1 MVYLVKNMKKFKT
14 NYEWEPFTSYRDAT
28 YVPLG
33 YITKFINSID
43 KKVVLQILK
52 EKKLKYGCKVTMIY
66 SKVKPTTYMYS
77 RKLCQYG
84 YIRHPF
90 PLYFKSHGTRR
101 PISYYRKR
109 VVNDS

>member
-1 MVYLVKNMKKFKT
+1 MKKFKT
-14 NYEWEPFTSYRDAT
+14 NYKWKPFTSYRDIT
-28 YVPLG
+28 HVPLR
-33 YITKFINSID
+33 YIAKFISSID

-66 SKVKPTTYMYS
+66 SKVKPTTYMYI

-84 YIRHPF
+84 YIQRSS
-90 PLYFKSHGTRR
+90 PLWIKSYGTKR

-109 VVNDS
+109 GANDS

>member
-1 MVYLVKNMKKFKT
+1 MVYLVKIMKKFKT
-14 NYEWEPFTSYRDAT
+14 NYECEPFVSYRDITHAT
-28 YVPLG
+28 FG
-33 YITKFINSID
+33 YIAKFID
-43 KKVVLQILK
+43 KKALQILK

-84 YIRHPF
+84 YIQRSS
-90 PLYFKSHGTRR
+90 PLYFKSHGAKR

-109 VVNDS
+109 VVNDL